1 MKYLIKNKFYTYIL
15 MSKVIYI
22 FEAVYLIYM
31 YNYFKTSF
39 YIHHP
44 LELVIQ
50 KINPFNWF
58 RHPISQEEMSNKIC
72 PFGNLMGFVL
82 AGWIIYVTF
91 NPILSI
97 LKFNKIVW
105 MATAIISLTSNMNAF
120 VYIIPCLIIEYL
132 RYC

>member
-1 MKYLIKNKFYTYIL
+1 